1 MTLCIKYCIM
11 FSYKG
16 ELGIPAERRFGL
28 DPYRPDNA
36 GMGGIW
42 IFGAF
47 FVYEYSKRAFY
58 F

>member
-1 MTLCIKYCIM
+1 M